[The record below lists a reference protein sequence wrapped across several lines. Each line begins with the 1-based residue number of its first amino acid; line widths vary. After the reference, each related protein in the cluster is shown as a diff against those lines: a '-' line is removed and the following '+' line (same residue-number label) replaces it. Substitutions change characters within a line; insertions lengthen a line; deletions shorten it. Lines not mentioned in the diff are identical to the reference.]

1 LTIDNCKH
9 TLSCR
14 AKRRDVNQSIQ
25 LMLINALNKA
35 AEARVAV
42 VHTLHSTLTTSQLP
56 TIHTV
61 QPVMSAYWR

>member
-1 LTIDNCKH
+1 MQNADNCRL

-25 LMLINALNKA
+25 LTLIIALNKA
-35 AEARVAV
+35 VEAHVAV
-42 VHTLHSTLTTSQLP
+42 VHSTLTTSALP

-61 QPVMSAYWR
+61 MSAYWH